1 MKPIGLVTCYF
12 HHNYGSMLQAYAT
25 EMIFQKMNLP
35 YQTISCKSPIV
46 YMQGNKL
53 LYIIKKILIADWK
66 MRIGKIKIE
75 YYKNFSCY
83 NPTRNIL
90 KTIIYKKKLN

>member
-75 YYKNFSCY
+75 YYKKKYPDSFG
-83 NPTRNIL
+83 RNVD
-90 KTIIYKKKLN
+90 